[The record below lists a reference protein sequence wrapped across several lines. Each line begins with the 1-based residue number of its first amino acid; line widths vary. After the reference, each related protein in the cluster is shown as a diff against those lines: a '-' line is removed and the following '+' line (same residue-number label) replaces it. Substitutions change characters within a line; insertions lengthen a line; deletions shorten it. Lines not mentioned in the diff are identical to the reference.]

1 MAYTTI
7 NDPEKYFKT
16 VLWTGNLFANS
27 ITGVNH
33 QPDLLW
39 FKNRNTT
46 NNFEVRD
53 STRGTGKGGLRLDDD
68 AVEGDDATRI
78 TSFDSDGFTISTDP
92 SVNGNQN
99 KILAWSW
106 AANGGT
112 RTTNTESG
120 NNPGGGFQA
129 NTTAGFS
136 IVDYTGTGAAGT
148 MAHGLGAVPHWILF
162 KSRSEASN
170 NWAVY
175 HHRNTAAPETDFLRL
190 DTNAA
195 TTDNANFMNDTAP
208 TSSVFT
214 VNDGSKVN
222 SDGETYIAYAWTE
235 VKGFSKFG
243 QYYGNGNAEG
253 PFVYTGFKPAWVV
266 VKKTSATHSWYTQ
279 YQGEGDTHGNP
290 VKFSL
295 TLDNPQVD
303 ISENSMDFLS
313 NGFKLRTSGNGHN
326 TNDVTYVYAA
336 FAESP
341 FVTSNGVPGVA
352 G

>member
-7 NDPEKYFKT
+7 NDSEKYFKT
-16 VLWTGNLFANS
+16 VLWTGNLFANG

-46 NNFEVRD
+46 NGFEIRD
-53 STRGTGKGGLRLDDD
+53 STRGTSRGGILLDVDN
-68 AVEGDDATRI
+68 VEGDDTTRI
-78 TSFDSDGFTISTDP
+78 TSFDSDGFTLSTDP
-92 SVNGNQN
+92 AVNGNQN
-99 KILAWSW
+99 QILAWSW
-106 AANGGT
+106 KAGGGT
-112 RTTNTESG
+112 TATISG
-120 NNPGGGFQA
+120 GVNAVVQKED
-129 NTTAGFS
+129 TAKFA
-136 IVDYTGTGAAGT
+136 IATYTGTGSQTAFE
-148 MAHGLGAVPHWILF
+148 HGLGVKPDFIVIKNRSQADSWFVWIRKAANNNQALEF
-162 KSRSEASN
+162 GTNAALATSN
-170 NWAVY
+170 GYMGNEEPGV
-175 HHRNTAAPETDFLRL
+175 TDPGVGLGTGS
-190 DTNAA
+190 DTNA
-195 TTDNANFMNDTAP
+195 
-208 TSSVFT
+208 SSE
-214 VNDGSKVN
+214 N
-222 SDGETYIAYAWTE
+222 YIAYVWAG
-235 VKGFSKFG
+235 VQGFSKFG

-253 PFVYTGFKPAWVV
+253 PFVYTGFKPAWVM
-266 VKKTSATHSWYTQ
+266 VKKTGATHSWYTQ

-326 TNDVTYVYAA
+326 TNDATYAYAA

-341 FVTSNGVPGVA
+341 FVTSNGAPGVA

>member
-1 MAYTTI
+1 MEI
-7 NDPEKYFKT
+7 
-16 VLWTGNLFANS
+16 
-27 ITGVNH
+27 
-33 QPDLLW
+33 
-39 FKNRNTT
+39 
-46 NNFEVRD
+46 
-53 STRGTGKGGLRLDDD
+53 
-68 AVEGDDATRI
+68 
-78 TSFDSDGFTISTDP
+78 
-92 SVNGNQN
+92 
-99 KILAWSW
+99 KIKFVAWQW

-313 NGFKLRTSGNGHN
+313 NGFKLRTSGSAYNG
-326 TNDVTYVYAA
+326 
-336 FAESP
+336 S
-341 FVTSNGVPGVA
+341 GVGLCCFC
-352 G
+352 

>member
-7 NDPEKYFKT
+7 NDSEKYFKT

-53 STRGTGKGGLRLDDD
+53 SSRGTGKGGLRLDDD
-68 AVEGDDATRI
+68 TAEGDSSTRI
-78 TSFDSDGFTISTDP
+78 TSFDSDGFTLSTDP

-170 NWAVY
+170 DWAVY

-190 DTNAA
+190 NTNAA

-214 VNDGSKVN
+214 VNTGSKVN
-222 SDGETYIAYAWTE
+222 SDGETYIAYCFTE
-235 VKGFSKFG
+235 KQGYSKFG
-243 QYYGNGNAEG
+243 SYTSNNNADG
-253 PFVYTGFKPAWVV
+253 PFVYTGFKPSWVMF
-266 VKKTSATHSWYTQ
+266 KDTSASAYWAIYDNKRDSVNPSDQ
-279 YQGEGDTHGNP
+279 VLAPNASDTEDGSYN
-290 VKFSL
+290 
-295 TLDNPQVD
+295 D
-303 ISENSMDFLS
+303 IDLLS
-313 NGFKLRTSGNGHN
+313 NGFKIRASGSPNNASSRT
-326 TNDVTYVYAA
+326 YIYLA

-341 FVTSNGVPGVA
+341 FVSSKGVPTTA
-352 G
+352 R